1 MYKAILALFSFFPVF
16 FLSVF
21 DGDEVSITLN
31 APDQIELNQEVQV
44 DLIFNKGSNVLGFGK
59 FEARFDKNVEIEP
72 IETQSGTFTYSDGVM
87 KILWL
92 SLPEEGQFVLSYKLI
107 AREGTPSDLSIGG
120 KFSYLIDNEKKS
132 SAIMPKI
139 VKVGSGAAAEEIV
152 VVPAKANATRSLR
165 QTSEN
170 QYVVDIVIE
179 KQGIEGFS
187 KIEEFVPKG
196 AVVSDVFSENA
207 AFSYLRGKVKYVW
220 LGTPMDGSLK
230 VSYELNLAEAT
241 SQDVSSIRGEY
252 SFLEDNET
260 RKVDIMSSGELVL
273 AEETAPKLPEDLL
286 IGGVKLQ
293 VREATVEEKEEL
305 ASAPVQDKVIEETP
319 KKETAEVVQKEEVVE
334 EESVEEITQ
343 GVKIE
348 EGLLSKLDMKIDEGM
363 MVRPEESIEEEMQT
377 TAAANTMSTSVPS
390 PQKGIFYRVQIAA
403 GKNLVNAAYFKSRH
417 SYTDDFI
424 IENHQ
429 GWVKY
434 TMGKFDM
441 YRSARDQRNQ
451 INSAGHNFDGPFVT
465 AYNAGDRI
473 TVQEALM
480 ITKQKWFR

>member
-1 MYKAILALFSFFPVF
+1 
-16 FLSVF
+16 
-21 DGDEVSITLN
+21 
-31 APDQIELNQEVQV
+31 
-44 DLIFNKGSNVLGFGK
+44 
-59 FEARFDKNVEIEP
+59 
-72 IETQSGTFTYSDGVM
+72 
-87 KILWL
+87 
-92 SLPEEGQFVLSYKLI
+92 
-107 AREGTPSDLSIGG
+107 
-120 KFSYLIDNEKKS
+120 
-132 SAIMPKI
+132 
-139 VKVGSGAAAEEIV
+139 
-152 VVPAKANATRSLR
+152 
-165 QTSEN
+165 
-170 QYVVDIVIE
+170 
-179 KQGIEGFS
+179 
-187 KIEEFVPKG
+187 
-196 AVVSDVFSENA
+196 
-207 AFSYLRGKVKYVW
+207 
-220 LGTPMDGSLK
+220 
-230 VSYELNLAEAT
+230 
-241 SQDVSSIRGEY
+241 
-252 SFLEDNET
+252 
-260 RKVDIMSSGELVL
+260 MSSGELVL
-273 AEETAPKLPEDLL
+273 AEETAPELPEDLL

-319 KKETAEVVQKEEVVE
+319 KKETAEVVQKEEVV
-334 EESVEEITQ
+334 
-343 GVKIE
+343 
-348 EGLLSKLDMKIDEGM
+348 
-363 MVRPEESIEEEMQT
+363 EEEMQT